1 MMFGTQ
7 ENFIYFECSRCG
19 CLQISEAPKD
29 ISKYYSQI
37 YYLSDQSKL
46 KRGTLKHF
54 LKVVI
59 LRMHILLKGK
69 IIGKYVLFPFP
80 YSVLFSLSRKKRI
93 DFNSRILEVGCGKG
107 ILMLELHNLGFKN
120 VLGIDPYSGEEI
132 IKRDVE
138 ILKSTIH
145 ELSDSQTFDLI
156 IFNHSFE
163 HIPDQLETLIKV
175 SRILSDDGTCLI
187 RMPVKTDYIWNRYGV
202 NWVQIDAP
210 RHFFLH
216 TLKSIRLLAEKA
228 GLVIKD
234 VAFDSTEFQFWGS
247 EQYKRDVPLK
257 AENSYSVNP
266 KKSAF
271 TTKQIKEFGK
281 MAKRLNKNNQGD
293 QAEFYLMKLKKNREV
308 NF

>member
-1 MMFGTQ
+1 MSYFHFHTQ
-7 ENFIYFECSRCG
+7 F
-19 CLQISEAPKD
+19 
-29 ISKYYSQI
+29 
-37 YYLSDQSKL
+37 YLVC
-46 KRGTLKHF
+46 RE
-54 LKVVI
+54 
-59 LRMHILLKGK
+59 
-69 IIGKYVLFPFP
+69 
-80 YSVLFSLSRKKRI
+80 KKRI